1 MPLLKPHI
9 TVDDLCIAWG
19 AQILMEHVTF
29 QVERGTVFANLG
41 GSGCGKSSLL
51 RYLIGLEQPQAGRIE
66 IDPLDL
72 LRPSD
77 DNGQGTPPDP

>member
-1 MPLLKPHI
+1 M
-9 TVDDLCIAWG
+9 
-19 AQILMEHVTF
+19 
-29 QVERGTVFANLG
+29 
-41 GSGCGKSSLL
+41 
-51 RYLIGLEQPQAGRIE
+51 AGRIE